1 MRSDDFDEFAE
12 LLDGVYDLI
21 GKTPAAK
28 VVSATAKAL
37 FFQALADYPL
47 PVVRKALSVHVK
59 RGEFTPTP
67 AAIIKIIEDAAAQD
81 TRPGPEEAWAIA
93 LASRDENDTVV
104 WTAECAEAFA
114 IARPVLETSGAIS
127 GRKTFLEAYERL
139 VAAARKDSRPAVWS
153 VHLGFD
159 KTQHAL
165 VLARAVEKGRLSAPA
180 VAGMLPPP
188 DQLAGV
194 PQGEQLLLGGPKV
207 PDPAP
212 EDREKAR
219 AQLAQVKKMLADAME
234 EKNRAVEAA
243 IDGRIETEEQFKAN
257 LNRRVREHQAYI
269 RMADGVQLRRAEDQ
283 VVRQAGE
290 PAP

>member
-1 MRSDDFDEFAE
+1 MRRDDFDEFAE

-21 GKTPAAK
+21 GKTAQAK

-67 AAIIKIIEDAAAQD
+67 AAIIRIIEDAAAQD
-81 TRPGPEEAWAIA
+81 TRPGAEEAWAIA
-93 LASRDENDTVV
+93 LTSRDENDTIV

-114 IARPVLETSGAIS
+114 IARPVLDSSGPIS

-139 VAAARKDSRPAVWS
+139 VAAARQASRPAVWS

-188 DQLAGV
+188 DRLQEMPKGT
-194 PQGEQLLLGGPKV
+194 QLLLGGPEV
-207 PDPAP
+207 PELAP
-212 EDREKAR
+212 TEAEKAR
-219 AQLAQVKKMLADAME
+219 AQLAEVRKLLME
-234 EKNRAVEAA
+234 GMVEKNRKLEEA
-243 IDGRIETEEQFKAN
+243 IDARIETEDQFRAN
-257 LNRRVREHQAYI
+257 LNRRVRQHADYI
-269 RMADGVQLRRAEDQ
+269 RMADGAQLRRAEDAR
-283 VVRQAGE
+283 VKNA
-290 PAP
+290 AD